1 MSEFIPLSVPRING
15 NEWTYIKECLDSEWV
30 SSVGSYVE
38 RFEAD
43 IRRFTGASYAVACVN
58 GTAALHVALRL
69 AGVSAGDEVLV
80 PTLTFIAPVNT
91 IAYLGAHPVFM
102 DADAYY
108 NIDPEKTLQF
118 LRDETVQRG
127 HAAYNKATGR
137 RVAALLPV
145 HVFGNACRLEELA
158 EVCRERGIAIV
169 EDATEGL
176 GTFYRAG
183 TSANKHVGTIGML
196 GCLSF
201 NGNKIITTGG
211 GGMILTEDPG
221 LAARAKYLSTQAK
234 DDAVQFIHGD
244 IGYNY
249 RLTNIQAALGVAQ
262 LEQLPGFLE
271 VKKENFELYNRAIED
286 ITGLCL
292 ASPPSYADNNHWM
305 YTLQVEASRY
315 GRDRFQ
321 LLADLEA
328 AQVQTRP
335 VWMPNHLQKPYRDC
349 QSYKVKNAVKLWDVT
364 LNLPCSTGLT
374 PDQVEAVVGLLRQ

>member
-1 MSEFIPLSVPRING
+1 
-15 NEWTYIKECLDSEWV
+15 
-30 SSVGSYVE
+30 
-38 RFEAD
+38 
-43 IRRFTGASYAVACVN
+43 
-58 GTAALHVALRL
+58 
-69 AGVSAGDEVLV
+69 
-80 PTLTFIAPVNT
+80 
-91 IAYLGAHPVFM
+91 
-102 DADAYY
+102 
-108 NIDPEKTLQF
+108 
-118 LRDETVQRG
+118 
-127 HAAYNKATGR
+127 
-137 RVAALLPV
+137 VAALLPV